1 MRSGPPVREGFV
13 PFHGL
18 RTWYRVVGEA
28 EEAGRLPLVLGHGG
42 PGFSHDYL
50 EPLAGLARGR
60 RVVFYDQLGCGRSD
74 HPHDPSLWSVELFE
88 AELGAL
94 RAVLGLEHCH
104 LLGQSW
110 GGLLVLEHALAAPDG
125 ITSLTLADPLV
136 SPEQWITET
145 DRLRAELRAAVR
157 DTLLRN
163 EAAGTTADRACQE
176 AVMVFYRRHVC
187 RLDPWPDCLQRSMAG
202 PEADPEVYLALWG
215 PSEVHCT
222 GMLAGWDV
230 RDRLD
235 GITAPALVL
244 GGRFDECTPVI
255 QEDLHRRL
263 SGSEWVVFE
272 KSSHAPHLEEPEHF
286 LAVVDG
292 FLRKVEEGAA

>member
-1 MRSGPPVREGFV
+1 MRPSAPVREGFM
-13 PFHGL
+13 PFRGL
-18 RTWYRVVGEA
+18 RTWYRAVGEA
-28 EEAGRLPLVLGHGG
+28 GEAGRLPLVLVHGG
-42 PGFSHDYL
+42 PGFPHDYL
-50 EPLAGLARGR
+50 EPLEELARDR
-60 RVVFYDQLGCGRSD
+60 LVVFYDQLGCGRSD
-74 HPHDPSLWSVELFE
+74 HPHDSSLWSVELFE

-94 RAVLGLEHCH
+94 RAALGLGPCH

-125 ITSLTLADPLV
+125 IASLTLADPLV
-136 SPEQWITET
+136 SPEQWIAET
-145 DRLRAELRAAVR
+145 DRLRGELPAAVR
-157 DTLLRN
+157 DTLLRH
-163 EAAGTTADRACQE
+163 EAAGTTDDPAYQE
-176 AVMVFYRRHVC
+176 AVMVFYRRHLC
-187 RLDPWPDCLQRSMAG
+187 RLDPWPDCLLRSMAG
-202 PEADPEVYLALWG
+202 LEADPEVYLALWG

-222 GMLAGWDV
+222 GRLAGRDV
-230 RDRLD
+230 RDRLG

-263 SGSEWVVFE
+263 PGSEWVVFE
-272 KSSHAPHLEEPEHF
+272 ESSHAPHLEEPERF